1 MHYSERTPFATKSEG
16 TIVHPQTSRDRV
28 ALRTS
33 GFAPLRQTIDIVV

>member
-1 MHYSERTPFATKSEG
+1 MHYSERTQFAKESGG

-28 ALRTS
+28 ALRTL